1 VGVAELA
8 PKIVRRDVA
17 DVVDDAVT
25 ASLEKNDTTDID
37 GLLAL
42 QHQFRDDSSS
52 LEAALSACR
61 FDEAAHGESVN
72 AVVLRRLSVYA
83 DIGAA
88 TLRYFSQDICDLL
101 VAPSERVLAIV
112 EDLARAKAALA
123 IYPAEAEWYLSRARI
138 KMGSRVDG

>member
-1 VGVAELA
+1 MSVAELA
-8 PKIVRRDVA
+8 PQIVRRDVA

-25 ASLEKNDTTDID
+25 ASLEKNNAADID
-37 GLLAL
+37 RLLAL

-52 LEAALSACR
+52 LEAALNACK
-61 FDEAAHGESVN
+61 FDEAARGESVE

-88 TLRYFSQDICDLL
+88 TLQYFCQDICDLP
-101 VAPSERVLAIV
+101 VAPSERVLGIV

-138 KMGSRVDG
+138 KMGSRADE